1 MCAASRN
8 FILSEVFFERDG
20 GNFFDYLLIIKNIRM
35 EKYVR
40 NKFFSFA
47 VSDKIIKL
55 CWIFFFLMI
64 KYLNLGM
71 IYRNAK
77 IFSLKED
84 FRVNIILRGKL
95 IVRI

>member
-1 MCAASRN
+1 MLCAASRN
-8 FILSEVFFERDG
+8 FILSEVFFKRDG

-64 KYLNLGM
+64 
-71 IYRNAK
+71 YRNAK
-77 IFSLKED
+77 IFSLKGD
-84 FRVNIILRGKL
+84 FRVNIILRGN
-95 IVRI
+95 VRI